1 MECTMCS
8 VIYNFKRLR
17 YMKKILLGIVL
28 LWSCTTFVAGQVVSF
43 SFYGKDVQIR
53 FDTSRRVRVKAGTG
67 GEMVKCLEWLN
78 DVTFETGED
87 CQRIRKELNLSDW
100 AYVKLLE
107 KLAATSLG
115 KSNEAVLFM
124 AWMMDLS
131 EFNVGLCKTAG
142 GLQLMYLTDAQLT
155 DYHPMEAFGK
165 KFYAYENPSL
175 ATFRGYERLS
185 TTGNPVSFKKFGNQK
200 FGVSPM
206 DPITVTS
213 KKNASF
219 SFTFSFNQHMV
230 DFWKSIP
237 KHLYNN
243 DPLQRWVA
251 MAQTPLEEYLQNTL
265 IKDMKRKVTGMSQQ
279 EAIQQMMWWVQTG
292 FEDVDDNEKN
302 VILSRLVR
310 DVLGLKVAF
319 ICYPAN
325 TAIAVS
331 ITDADVRGAYVLNK
345 GRHYV
350 LCDASLA
357 GATVGQERPGMA
369 GQKKILTLLDQ

>member
-1 MECTMCS
+1 
-8 VIYNFKRLR
+8 
-17 YMKKILLGIVL
+17 MKKILLGIML
-28 LWSCTTFVAGQVVSF
+28 MWSCVAFAADKVVSF
-43 SFYGKDVQIR
+43 NFYGKDVQIR
-53 FDTSRRVRVKAGTG
+53 FDNSRRVRVKAGTG
-67 GEMVKCLEWLN
+67 GEMVRCLEWLN
-78 DVTFETGED
+78 DATFETAED

-107 KLAATSLG
+107 KLTETSLG
-115 KSNEAVLFM
+115 KTNEAVLMM

-131 EFNVGLCKTAG
+131 EYNVGLCKSG
-142 GLQLMYLTDAQLT
+142 KGLQLMYLTDAELT

-165 KFYAYENPSL
+165 IFYAYGNPSL

-185 TTGNPVSFKKFGNQK
+185 TTGNPVSFKKFDDQK
-200 FGVSPM
+200 FGVEPM

-213 KKNASF
+213 KKNANF
-219 SFTFSFNQHMV
+219 SFTFRFNKYMV
-230 DFWKSIP
+230 DFFRSIP
-237 KHLYNN
+237 KHVYSNA
-243 DPLQRWVA
+243 PLQRWVT
-251 MAQTPLEEYLQNTL
+251 MAQTPLEQYLQGTL
-265 IKDMKRKVTGMSQQ
+265 IRDMKQKVAGMSQQ

-325 TAIAVS
+325 TAIAVC
-331 ITDADVRGAYVLNK
+331 ITDADVRGAYVLSK

-350 LCDASLA
+350 LCDASYE
-357 GATVGQERPGMA
+357 GALVGQEKPGMA